1 VRQHAGVVEQFLSID
16 GGLGYV
22 LKAQEEELQR
32 LPTIGREQFPQ
43 WTSRNTARGFTPTVS
58 GVFPYGRL
66 YLGTKARLQGRACGV
81 GR

>member
-43 WTSRNTARGFTPTVS
+43 WTSRNTAPWVHAN
-58 GVFPYGRL
+58 GVGRL
-66 YLGTKARLQGRACGV
+66 PIRLQGRACGV